1 MFDYF
6 FELVSSLTRPVAIA
20 NANAGILMV
29 AMAIY
34 TGYLIPLPEMHPWFK
49 WIVYVNPLGYA
60 FQSLMANEFHGQKME
75 CNTLIPSGPG
85 YENVSL
91 ANQACAFTGSVP
103 GQSYVSGDDY
113 IYLSYNYKWSHTWR
127 NIAILCGFWT
137 IFIVCGMLASEYMKP
152 MSSQGDVLLVK

>member
-103 GQSYVSGDDY
+103 GQSYVYFLETIISTCRIITNG
-113 IYLSYNYKWSHTWR
+113 L
-127 NIAILCGFWT
+127 ILGEILQIVRIWT
-137 IFIVCGMLASEYMKP
+137 I
-152 MSSQGDVLLVK
+152 LLFVECLQANT